1 MKRLWLGFAM
11 AVLLGS
17 APVVMALDKP
27 LFEVCVNPAPTNA
40 IFSNGVTPG
49 SVLTAAGII
58 VPVGTIPEGGAAAD
72 CSDIDPNVRIGT
84 FYVRGNIVL
93 GLDFAAPN
101 DLAYVSWQFAIGDLD
116 VLESTGPVK
125 TVSPYFQVIAGATG
139 SFKQFRDRL
148 LRTDVLDTNAG
159 ANGGFQIRLTAVNK

>member
-1 MKRLWLGFAM
+1 MKRLWLGFAV
-11 AVLLGS
+11 ALLLGS

-27 LFEVCVNPAPTNA
+27 LFEVCVNPATA
-40 IFSNGVTPG
+40 IFTNGLNPG

-72 CSDIDPNVRIGT
+72 CSDVADARIGT

-93 GLDFAAPN
+93 GLPAAAAN
-101 DLAYVSWQFAIGDLD
+101 DLAYVSWQFAVGDQD
-116 VLESTGPVK
+116 VIESTGPVK
-125 TVSPYFQVIAGATG
+125 TISPYFQPIAAATG
-139 SFKQFRDRL
+139 SYKQFRDRQ

-159 ANGGFQIRLTAVNK
+159 ANGGFQFLATAVK